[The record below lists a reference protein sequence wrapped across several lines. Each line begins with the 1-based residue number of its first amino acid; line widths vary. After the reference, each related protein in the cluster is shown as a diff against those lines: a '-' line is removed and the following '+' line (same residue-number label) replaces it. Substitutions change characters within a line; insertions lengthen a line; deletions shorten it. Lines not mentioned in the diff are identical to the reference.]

1 MQAIAQRNRM
11 LSKSVMRMAHEK
23 LFLKEVSREETI
35 DVSSEIL
42 RVSRKIN
49 FFNGK
54 IRRQS

>member
-1 MQAIAQRNRM
+1 
-11 LSKSVMRMAHEK
+11 MAHEK